1 MINVNVSTII
11 YRPAQQVFD
20 FVSKPEND
28 FQWQY
33 GTLETARLSQ
43 GAKNSRTIFRSIGHL
58 MGRRNL
64 STFEVAEY
72 EQNKKYSIKS
82 LSGPLHSQTSYTFET
97 VNNGTKINVSIQA
110 SLVDFHHLNEGLVEK
125 SLKRQ
130 LKENLA
136 LLKDLLEASQILL
149 ASETNPFTNRNM
161 I

>member
-1 MINVNVSTII
+1 MINVNVSTLI
-11 YRPAQQVFD
+11 YSPVQSVFD

-33 GTLETARLSQ
+33 GTLETARLSK
-43 GAKNSRTIFRSIGHL
+43 GAKNSRTIFRSVGHL

-64 STFEVAEY
+64 STFEIAEY

-82 LSGPLHSQTSYTFET
+82 ISGPLHSQTSYTFET

-110 SLVDFHHLNEGLVEK
+110 SLVDFYQMNEGLVEK
-125 SLKRQ
+125 NLRKQ

-136 LLKDLLEASQILL
+136 LLKDLLEANQIMLPP
-149 ASETNPFTNRNM
+149 EINPFTNRNM

>member
-1 MINVNVSTII
+1 MINVNVSTLIS
-11 YRPAQQVFD
+11 RPVQQVFGL
-20 FVSKPEND
+20 VSKPEND

-33 GTLETARLSQ
+33 GTLETARLSK
-43 GAKNSRTIFRSIGHL
+43 GAKNSRTIFRSVGHL

-82 LSGPLHSQTSYTFET
+82 LSGPLHSHTSYTFET
-97 VNNGTKINVSIQA
+97 VNNGTKVNVSLQA
-110 SLVDFHHLNEGLVEK
+110 SLIDFHHLDEGLVEK

-136 LLKDLLEASQILL
+136 LLKDFLEASQISLD
-149 ASETNPFTNRNM
+149 SETNPLPTE

>member
-1 MINVNVSTII
+1 MINVNISTII
-11 YRPAQQVFD
+11 YRPVQQVFD

-33 GTLETARLSQ
+33 GTLETARLSE
-43 GAKNSRTIFRSIGHL
+43 GANHLRTIFRSISHL

-72 EQNKKYSIKS
+72 ELNKKYSFKS
-82 LSGPLHSQTSYTFET
+82 LSGPLHSQTSFTFEI
-97 VNNGTKINVSIQA
+97 VNSGTQINVSIQA
-110 SLVDFHHLNEGLVEK
+110 SMTNLHQLHEGLVEK
-125 SLKRQ
+125 SLRKQ

-136 LLKDLLEASQILL
+136 LLKDLLETSQILP
-149 ASETNPFTNRNM
+149 ASETNSFTNRNM